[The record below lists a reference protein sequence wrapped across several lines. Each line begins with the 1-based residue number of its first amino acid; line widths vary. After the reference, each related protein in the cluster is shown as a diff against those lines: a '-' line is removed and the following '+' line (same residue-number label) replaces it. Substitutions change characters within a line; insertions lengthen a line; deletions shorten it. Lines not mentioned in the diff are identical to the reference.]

1 MRYLI
6 AMVTAVICAAIATV
20 WLSSPIASWVVRQY
34 EFDGPDTV
42 AQLHAAAFMVT
53 NVVALVFGFL
63 LGWVAGRPWRPT

>member
-6 AMVTAVICAAIATV
+6 AMVTAVLCAAIATL
-20 WLSSPIASWVVRQY
+20 WISSPVASWIVRQY
-34 EFDGPDTV
+34 EFDTPDTV

-63 LGWVAGRPWRPT
+63 AGWVAGRPWRET